1 MIVSK
6 MFLYKSYSED
16 DLQKIIHHVFRNKEL
31 SNTSKS
37 QYSKKIPQWISYI
50 NTPKNLNHLINN
62 PETSLE
68 ALEAANIKHSS
79 SNHHI
84 YISSVVAFIK
94 YIVKNEILLKKWK
107 TIEKTNWKAIA
118 EHYEENKPTELQKE
132 KMMSLEE
139 IHRIRQSLE
148 PGSSERLLLSF
159 YTLIEP
165 IRADYFATE
174 IVINEQL
181 EPTEDNYIILE
192 TSKLVVKDFKT
203 KQKYEK
209 IENTL
214 STELSEELKI
224 SLKKYPR
231 KYLFV
236 RDNKP
241 YTRKLFSNWACRTLR
256 RILKQP
262 MTLTALRHIYITN
275 KIQTKTST
283 KELREIAT
291 RMGHSRDIQRI
302 YEWNI

>member
-16 DLQKIIHHVFRNKEL
+16 ELQKIINHIFRNKEL

-37 QYSKKIPQWISYI
+37 QYSRKIPQWISYI
-50 NTPKNLNHLINN
+50 DSPKNINN
-62 PETSLE
+62 LIDNPEKSVE
-68 ALEAANIKHSS
+68 ALEAANIKHSA

-107 TIEKTNWKAIA
+107 KIEKTNWKSIA

-132 KMMSLEE
+132 KIMTLDE

-148 PGSSERLLLSF
+148 PGSLERLLLSF

-174 IVINEQL
+174 IVTESD
-181 EPTEDNYIILE
+181 PTEDNYIILE

-224 SLKKYPR
+224 SLRKYPR
-231 KYLFV
+231 KYLFI

-241 YTRKLFSNWACRTLR
+241 YTRKLFSNWACRTLS

-275 KIQTKTST
+275 
-283 KELREIAT
+283 
-291 RMGHSRDIQRI
+291 
-302 YEWNI
+302 NI